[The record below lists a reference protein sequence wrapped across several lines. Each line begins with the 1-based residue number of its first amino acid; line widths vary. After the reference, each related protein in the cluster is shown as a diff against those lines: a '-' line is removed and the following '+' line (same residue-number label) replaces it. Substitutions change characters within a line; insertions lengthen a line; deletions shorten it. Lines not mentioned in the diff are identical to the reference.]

1 MIVSVELD
9 NEADQLIQ
17 PTVFIFLIYY
27 NSQISLSLILFTCLS
42 SPWLKSF
49 SWKKNPIFKCNNIVE
64 FNFQHTQVSGTI
76 KIQKPFFLSVLQSR
90 VNHNNLFANCFS
102 NREYQSA
109 EQRHTILMLPVD
121 ETLIYSVMIISLNKT
136 EPMWCLCMQV
146 QKTLNFSKKK
156 INQIYHFLIV
166 IY

>member
-1 MIVSVELD
+1 MRQI
-9 NEADQLIQ
+9 NW
-17 PTVFIFLIYY
+17 Y
-27 NSQISLSLILFTCLS
+27 SQRSLSFWFIITLRFLY
-42 SPWLKSF
+42 LKSF
-49 SWKKNPIFKCNNIVE
+49 LLVFLPLDWNLFLEKKNPIFKCNNIVE

-76 KIQKPFFLSVLQSR
+76 KIQKSFFLSVLQSR

-102 NREYQSA
+102 NQEYQSA
-109 EQRHTILMLPVD
+109 AQRHTILMLPVD
-121 ETLIYSVMIISLNKT
+121 ETLIHSVMIISLNKT

-146 QKTLNFSKKK
+146 QKTLNFSKIK

>member
-1 MIVSVELD
+1 MSFFPLIEIFFLKKKSNLQMQQYSGI
-9 NEADQLIQ
+9 QL
-17 PTVFIFLIYY
+17 PAYP
-27 NSQISLSLILFTCLS
+27 SL
-42 SPWLKSF
+42 
-49 SWKKNPIFKCNNIVE
+49 
-64 FNFQHTQVSGTI
+64 GTI